1 MRGGCIRRLTKSL
14 FNKFWLAKVDSS
26 PYKLAS
32 QMSTARITRSFFWNR
47 NCSGNFVKLSE
58 LEVWNKIGGS
68 PYSFRS
74 NDNLY
79 IRNNSFKNQQ
89 HNKFFNERMLLTRS
103 DDCFFFSAFLHWE
116 LVFIFS
122 RERKLLPIL
131 EKGEMIVLHTRSR
144 KNGDLHLWEAPFCFD
159 ARTRRH

>member
-1 MRGGCIRRLTKSL
+1 
-14 FNKFWLAKVDSS
+14 
-26 PYKLAS
+26 
-32 QMSTARITRSFFWNR
+32 MSTARITRSFFWNR

-103 DDCFFFSAFLHWE
+103 DDFFFWISALRISLYF
-116 LVFIFS
+116 F
-122 RERKLLPIL
+122 
-131 EKGEMIVLHTRSR
+131 
-144 KNGDLHLWEAPFCFD
+144 
-159 ARTRRH
+159 